1 MRRSASM
8 ACADRSGAGMETHMV
23 QIIYSLRRP
32 LSAGCIGNRI
42 SSLCPALA
50 YERSG
55 HFPKELY

>member
-1 MRRSASM
+1 
-8 ACADRSGAGMETHMV
+8 METDMAQV
-23 QIIYSLRRP
+23 NDRLRRP

-55 HFPKELY
+55 HFPKEIY

>member
-1 MRRSASM
+1 
-8 ACADRSGAGMETHMV
+8 MV

-42 SSLCPALA
+42 SSLCPALT

-55 HFPKELY
+55 HFPKEIY